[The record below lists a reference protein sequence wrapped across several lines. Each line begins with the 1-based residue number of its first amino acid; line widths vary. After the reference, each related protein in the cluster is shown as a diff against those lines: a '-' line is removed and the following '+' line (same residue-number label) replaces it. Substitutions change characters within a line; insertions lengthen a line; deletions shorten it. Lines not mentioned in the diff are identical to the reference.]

1 MIFEWKAL
9 KGQLFQKSKSVKTSQ
24 EVLEGWQMLIK
35 TAPET
40 IAAIL
45 ELVKH
50 ILTISVSTAEQ
61 GRIRGLRGLGLIYF
75 GGLGLIYFGSP

>member
-9 KGQLFQKSKSVKTSQ
+9 KGQLFQKSKAVKTSQ

-40 IAAIL
+40 IATIL
-45 ELVKH
+45 ELVKL
-50 ILTISVSTAEQ
+50 ILTINVSIIE
-61 GRIRGLRGLGLIYF
+61 
-75 GGLGLIYFGSP
+75 